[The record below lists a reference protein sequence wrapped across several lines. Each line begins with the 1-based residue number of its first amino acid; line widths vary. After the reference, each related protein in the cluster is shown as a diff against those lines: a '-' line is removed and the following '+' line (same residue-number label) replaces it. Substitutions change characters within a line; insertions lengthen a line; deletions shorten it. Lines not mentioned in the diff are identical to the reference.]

1 LTTLN
6 RGLEDD
12 NKKMRL
18 KYSDEIDFEKRQE
31 GFSLMF
37 VLMSAEI
44 ESLRARVN
52 KREINMDE
60 MRKSI
65 LEPLRKV

>member
-1 LTTLN
+1 M
-6 RGLEDD
+6 RHKYADD
-12 NKKMRL
+12 
-18 KYSDEIDFEKRQE
+18 IDFEKRQE
-31 GFSLMF
+31 GLSLMF

-44 ESLRARVN
+44 ESLRARVD

-65 LEPLRKV
+65 LEPLKKV

>member
-1 LTTLN
+1 
-6 RGLEDD
+6 
-12 NKKMRL
+12 MRL
-18 KYSDEIDFEKRQE
+18 KYSEQIDFEKKQE
-31 GFSLMF
+31 GLALMV

-44 ESLRARVN
+44 ESLRARVD

-65 LEPLRKV
+65 LEPFKKV